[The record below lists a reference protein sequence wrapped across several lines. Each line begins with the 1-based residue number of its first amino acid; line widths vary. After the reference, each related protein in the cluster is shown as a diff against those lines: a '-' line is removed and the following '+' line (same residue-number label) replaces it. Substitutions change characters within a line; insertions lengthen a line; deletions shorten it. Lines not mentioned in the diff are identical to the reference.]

1 MFLKKIILSD
11 FRNYDKLEL
20 NFNENVNLIT
30 GKNAQGKTNLLESIY
45 VLSFAKSF
53 RTNKESEMILFN
65 KEFAKIKGFCSK
77 GDEDLD
83 VEILYNKSGKFIKI
97 NGKKITR
104 NIELLNNVY
113 IVIFSPED
121 LKIVKEEPDKRRKFI
136 DRELSLI
143 KPVYYSYLVKY
154 KKILQHR
161 NALLKENF
169 IDKGLLEV
177 MDYEL
182 VNYGTQIMLYRNIFI
197 EKLNKISGNL
207 HFNITNQKESLELY
221 YEPNI
226 QFSNDLDIQ
235 KKIFLQKLI
244 ENREKDF
251 KRRTSTSGPHKDDL
265 KIIVNHI
272 DVRHFGSQGQQRTAA
287 LSLKLAEIQLIKE
300 ETKENPILLLDDVLS
315 ELDQERQSF
324 LINALRDV
332 QLFITTTEMDE
343 KVKESLT
350 KGKTFIIDNGD
361 IMDVLD

>member
-1 MFLKKIILSD
+1 MYLKKIFLND
-11 FRNYDKLEL
+11 FRNYKNLEL
-20 NFNENVNLIT
+20 DFHKNVNLIT

-45 VLSFAKSF
+45 ILSFAKSF

-65 KEFAKIKGFCSK
+65 AEFSKIKGFCSK
-77 GDEDLD
+77 DDDDLD
-83 VEILYNKSGKFIKI
+83 IEILFNKSGKFIKI

-104 NIELLNNVY
+104 NIELLDNVY

-121 LKIVKEEPDKRRKFI
+121 LKIVKEEPEKRRKFI

-161 NALLKENF
+161 NALLKDNSINE
-169 IDKGLLEV
+169 GLLDIL
-177 MDYEL
+177 DYEL
-182 VNYGTQIMLYRNIFI
+182 VNYGTQIMFHRSLFI
-197 EKLNKISGNL
+197 HKLNIISKNL
-207 HFNITNQKESLELY
+207 HFNITNQKEILDIQ

-226 QFSNDLDIQ
+226 EFTNNLEYQ
-235 KKIFLQKLI
+235 KQLFHEKLLN
-244 ENREKDF
+244 NREKDY
-251 KRRTSTSGPHKDDL
+251 KRRTSTAGPHKDDL
-265 KIIVNHI
+265 KMIVNEI

-324 LINALRDV
+324 LINALKDI
-332 QLFITTTEMDE
+332 QLFITTTEIDD
-343 KVKESLT
+343 KVKEKLP
-350 KGKTFIIDNGD
+350 KGTTFVIEDGKVVQITD
-361 IMDVLD
+361 